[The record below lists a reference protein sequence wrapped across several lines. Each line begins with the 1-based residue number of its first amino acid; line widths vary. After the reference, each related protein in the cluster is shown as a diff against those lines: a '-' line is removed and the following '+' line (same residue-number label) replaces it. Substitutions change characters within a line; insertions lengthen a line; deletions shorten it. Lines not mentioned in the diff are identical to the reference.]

1 MFREELILAHLPQL
15 RLIARRVHLRIGCR
29 VSLDDLCSAG
39 TIGLIRAVDD
49 FQGHR
54 GVKLK
59 SYAEWRIRGAILDS
73 LRVMDPV
80 SRRIRRREKEREI
93 AIHKLSQAL
102 QRFPTADEIAGE
114 TNLPLESQF
123 VPEIVSETDLAAE
136 WNTPN
141 PFERLSQRVAPSPEN
156 CALVGEIRS
165 AICELPPRQAAV
177 ISLVAE
183 GWTLQEIAVKLA
195 ITVPAVSRLKR
206 LWLGNLRASL
216 AA

>member
-1 MFREELILAHLPQL
+1 MLREELILAHLPQV
-15 RLIARRVHLRIGCR
+15 RLIARRVHFRIGCR
-29 VSLDDLCSAG
+29 VPLDDLCSAG

-73 LRVMDPV
+73 LRAMDPV

-93 AIHKLSQAL
+93 AIHKLGQAL
-102 QRFPTADEIAGE
+102 QRFPTADEIAIE
-114 TNLPLESQF
+114 LKLRLESRP

-141 PFERLSQRVAPSPEN
+141 PLARLSQRNVPSPEN
-156 CALVGEIRS
+156 YAFVGEI
-165 AICELPPRQAAV
+165 Q
-177 ISLVAE
+177 
-183 GWTLQEIAVKLA
+183 
-195 ITVPAVSRLKR
+195 SRFTGYRHVRPL
-206 LWLGNLRASL
+206 
-216 AA
+216 